1 MTTELDDW
9 ERSRVAEQAA
19 AQVMTY
25 VGHFSRGG
33 RFTTDELADAN
44 RWRALLDK
52 VSDREAKPPLQPA
65 DFPKVEF
72 VS

>member
-1 MTTELDDW
+1 MQVELSDW
-9 ERSRVAEQAA
+9 EKSRVADQAA

-33 RFTTDELADAN
+33 RFTNEELADVN

-52 VSDREAKPPLQPA
+52 VSGREAKPPLQPA
-65 DFPKVEF
+65 DFPQVEF
-72 VS
+72 VE